1 MSMNS
6 LAYWD
11 GRFAADWEPMMGT
24 VQTRVFCELAV
35 ALMPAWL
42 TGQIRSQQLTLCDW
56 GCALGDGTQVLS
68 AALGADVV
76 GVDFSR
82 TAVDRAAQ
90 RFAQLKFLAEDWS
103 AAAGSSTYDIVFSSN
118 TLEHFAQP
126 WQMFAHLADHARR
139 HVVLLLPYQE
149 HERIEEHEFTF
160 DRATIPLSPKPGWVL
175 ADARIADLGRS
186 PVWAGQQ
193 VLLVYS
199 RADELAASGLT
210 EADCFGS
217 RLADAAEGANPE
229 HLAAELAE
237 LRRQRDAATGQ
248 LAELL
253 AAHRALQASAA
264 ASVPPPT
271 AGPWWHGIFKRWGR

>member
-42 TGQIRSQQLTLCDW
+42 TRQIKDQQLTLCDW
-56 GCALGDGTQVLS
+56 GCALGDGTQVMG
-68 AALGADVV
+68 AALGVPVV

-90 RFAQLKFLAEDWS
+90 RFPHLRFLAEDWS
-103 AAAGSSTYDIVFSSN
+103 AAAGSTTYDIVFSSN

-186 PVWAGQQ
+186 PVWAGKQ

-199 RADELAASGLT
+199 RADELAACGLT

-217 RLADAAEGANPE
+217 RLAEAEAGAIPE
-229 HLAAELAE
+229 QQAAELAE
-237 LRRQRDAATGQ
+237 LRRQRDAATDQ

-253 AAHRALQASAA
+253 AAHRELQATASA
-264 ASVPPPT
+264 PITPPT
-271 AGPWWHGIFKRWGR
+271 AQPSRQGFFKRWGR

>member
-11 GRFAADWEPMMGT
+11 GRFEADWEPMMGT
-24 VQTRVFCELAV
+24 VQTRVFCELAE

-42 TGQIRSQQLTLCDW
+42 TAQIKGRQLTLCDW

-68 AALGADVV
+68 QTLGVSV
-76 GVDFSR
+76 CGVDFSR
-82 TAVDRAAQ
+82 TAVDKAAQ
-90 RFAQLKFLAEDWS
+90 RFPQLRFLAEDWS
-103 AAAGSSTYDIVFSSN
+103 AAAGSTTYDIVFSSN

-149 HERIEEHEFTF
+149 HERIEEHEYTF
-160 DRATIPLSPKPGWVL
+160 DRATIPLSPQPGWVL

-186 PVWAGQQ
+186 PVWAGKQ

-199 RADELAASGLT
+199 RVDELAASGLT
-210 EADCFGS
+210 EADCFAS
-217 RLADAAEGANPE
+217 RLAEAAEGANPE
-229 HLAAELAE
+229 HQAAEIAE
-237 LRRQRDAATGQ
+237 LRRQRDAATDQ
-248 LAELL
+248 LADLL
-253 AAHRALQASAA
+253 AAHRALQASTSATVTPSAA
-264 ASVPPPT
+264 M
-271 AGPWWHGIFKRWGR
+271 PWWCGIVKRWGR